1 LILAALQ
8 PELHETPDFLRQTQL
23 VSFAKRELQGQ
34 DHVRIAIDWKRQA
47 RDVALLAGIGLFL
60 AFLNPFGSVTDLPLT
75 IAIPYWV
82 SLILWGG
89 LTGEGLAW
97 LLRRFAP
104 ALPLS
109 AFLGALSVLMTMA
122 VFPAVAA
129 EQAWVMHRPI
139 EAKDGVRFGFYIWLI
154 SLAVSALVVIGF
166 RAFGARSGMFD
177 PEIAA
182 PPAAPAAASGTPAAP
197 GPSPF
202 LDRLPIRLRSST
214 IYAVESEDH
223 YLRVHTSGGEELILM
238 RIADAIRELSGLDGL
253 QTHRSWWVAREGLA
267 DAARAN
273 GKLVLKLK
281 SGTEAPVSRTYLK
294 AVKDKGWI

>member
-1 LILAALQ
+1 L
-8 PELHETPDFLRQTQL
+8 
-23 VSFAKRELQGQ
+23 
-34 DHVRIAIDWKRQA
+34 RIAIDWKRQA
-47 RDVALLAGIGLFL
+47 REAALLSGIGIFL
-60 AFLNPFGSVTDLPLT
+60 AFLNPFGSVTEIPLA

-97 LLRRFAP
+97 LLRKLRP
-104 ALPLS
+104 DWPLW
-109 AFLGALSVLMTMA
+109 AFLGALSVLMTA
-122 VFPAVAA
+122 VVYPAVAL
-129 EQAWVMHRPI
+129 EQDLVMHRPI
-139 EAKDGVRFGFYIWLI
+139 HLREAAQFAFYIWLI
-154 SLAVSALVVIGF
+154 ALGVSAGVVLGF
-166 RAFGARSGMFD
+166 RAFGKRSGMFD
-177 PEIAA
+177 PATD
-182 PPAAPAAASGTPAAP
+182 PLPGASPAAP

-238 RIADAIRELSGLDGL
+238 RIADAIRELAALDGL
-253 QTHRSWWVAREGLA
+253 QTHRSWWVARDGLA
-267 DAARAN
+267 DTARAN

-281 SGTEAPVSRTYLK
+281 SGAEAPVSRTYLQ